1 MKHFKRAAAM
11 LLAVVLSLCLA
22 VTAFAADTE
31 QKTGSLTVTGSGLWV
46 PAADATGAGTG
57 KNVTAIRMFTA
68 RVTGDAAA
76 DPVQKNEFDSY
87 VLEEKWGDFFK
98 QTDLFNNVKTA
109 GGITDTAVTADTIT
123 KEALSD
129 AAVAYVKSLTNNET
143 TNAGTLADF
152 AHKAQNWARK
162 NSTTLSAKPSL
173 VTVKAATQDAG
184 EDKTKGTAAFN
195 DLPAGYY
202 LVFPDG
208 GSTGDNSRGTD
219 AILVNVPRNGGNTA
233 VKIKSTFPTVDKKV
247 QTTEGGNSTDN
258 GTAQVGDTVTF
269 KLTAKVPDM
278 TDYDKYTFKFI
289 DKLSDGLEFV
299 ADSVEVNIAKNK
311 ITAGAN
317 TYSATYEDT
326 TKTLTVAFD
335 DLKNVVKNGTDKVAT
350 DDEIVVTYK
359 AKITKDAVTTNP
371 AKNTV
376 YLEYSNNPGTNELG
390 KSNPDESKVYT
401 YDINIFKFYKGEENA
416 ETALANATFKLTASE
431 ESTSEAI
438 KLVAE
443 ADGKT
448 YHVADA
454 KELEDT
460 SVTKV
465 TEVTTGAD
473 GKITIKG
480 LKAGTYYLHETIA
493 PTGYNKL
500 KKPIEIKIDVTNN
513 DYTKPSYTVNG
524 TPNKANDSTIKVEN
538 VKGVMLPETGSIGTI
553 GLTALGVAVVLLG
566 VFAPR
571 KKKKENQ

>member
-22 VTAFAADTE
+22 VTAFADNTD
-31 QKTGSLTVTGSGLWV
+31 QPTGTLRVTGSGLYI
-46 PAADATGAGTG
+46 PGEDEAAKG

-68 RVTGDAAA
+68 RATEAAT
-76 DPVQKNEFDSY
+76 PNPNTFDSY
-87 VLEEKWGDFFK
+87 VLENKWEGFFK
-98 QTDLFNNVKTA
+98 QDEIFNAMKTA
-109 GGITDTAVTADTIT
+109 GATTVSTANDLDSA
-123 KEALSD
+123 ALSD
-129 AAVAYVKSLTNNET
+129 AAVAYINTLLSET
-143 TNAGTLADF
+143 TTTKGTTLVEF
-152 AHKAQNWARK
+152 AHKAQKWVRSDEHKADFTDNVLK
-162 NSTTLSAKPSL
+162 FTST
-173 VTVKAATQDAG
+173 ATPVSGDT
-184 EDKTKGTAAFN
+184 DKTKGTATFSG
-195 DLPAGYY
+195 LTAGYY
-202 LVFPDG
+202 LVFPEG

-219 AILVNVPRNGGNTA
+219 AILVNVPKNGGVTEQT
-233 VKIKSTFPTVDKKV
+233 IKSAFPTVDKKV
-247 QTTEGGNSTDN
+247 QTTEGGNPTDN

-299 ADSVEVNIAKNK
+299 ADSVEVNIANNK

-371 AKNTV
+371 ANNTV

-571 KKKKENQ
+571 KKKKENR

>member
-22 VTAFAADTE
+22 VTAFADNTD
-31 QKTGSLTVTGSGLWV
+31 QPTGTLRVTGSGLYI
-46 PAADATGAGTG
+46 PGEDEAAKG

-68 RVTGDAAA
+68 RATEAAT
-76 DPVQKNEFDSY
+76 PNPNTFDSY
-87 VLEEKWGDFFK
+87 VLENKWEGFFK
-98 QTDLFNNVKTA
+98 QDEIFNAMKTA
-109 GGITDTAVTADTIT
+109 GATTVSTANDLDSA
-123 KEALSD
+123 ALSD
-129 AAVAYVKSLTNNET
+129 AAVAYINTLLSET
-143 TNAGTLADF
+143 TTTKGTTLVEF
-152 AHKAQNWARK
+152 AHKAQKWVRSDEHKADFTDNVLK
-162 NSTTLSAKPSL
+162 FTST
-173 VTVKAATQDAG
+173 ATPVSGDT
-184 EDKTKGTAAFN
+184 DKTKGTATFSG
-195 DLPAGYY
+195 LTAGYY
-202 LVFPDG
+202 LVFPEG

-219 AILVNVPRNGGNTA
+219 AILVNVPKNGGVTEQT
-233 VKIKSTFPTVDKKV
+233 IKSAFPTVDKKV
-247 QTTEGGNSTDN
+247 QTTEGGNPTDN

-299 ADSVEVNIAKNK
+299 ADSVEVNIANNK

>member
-31 QKTGSLTVTGSGLWV
+31 QKTGSLTVTGSGMWN
-46 PAADATGAGTG
+46 PSESKG
-57 KNVTAIRMFTA
+57 KEVTAIRMFTA
-68 RVTGDAAA
+68 RVTGDATA
-76 DPVQKNEFDSY
+76 DPAQKNEFDSY
-87 VLEEKWGDFFK
+87 VLEKKWEDFFK
-98 QTDLFNNVKTA
+98 QAEIFSAMKNASVIGNEVEATA
-109 GGITDTAVTADTIT
+109 ITAD
-123 KEALSD
+123 ELND
-129 AAVAYVKSLTNNET
+129 AAVAYINTLLSET
-143 TNAGTLADF
+143 TTTKGTTLVEF

-162 NSTTLSAKPSL
+162 NSTTLSADPSL
-173 VTVKAATQDAG
+173 VTVEAAAQDSG
-184 EDKTKGTAAFN
+184 EDKTKGTASFK
-195 DLPAGYY
+195 DLTAGYY
-202 LVFPDG
+202 LVFPEG

-219 AILVNVPRNGGNTA
+219 AILVNVPKNGGVTEQT
-233 VKIKSTFPTVDKKV
+233 IKSTFPTVDKKV
-247 QTTEGGNSTDN
+247 QTTEGGDSTDN

-278 TDYDKYTFKFI
+278 ADYTAYKFVFH
-289 DKLSDGLEFV
+289 DTLSNGLEFV
-299 ADSVEVNIAKNK
+299 ANSVEVSIASNK
-311 ITAGAN
+311 ITAGDN
-317 TYSATYEDT
+317 TYSATYVDG
-326 TKTLTVAFD
+326 TKKLTVAFT
-335 DLKNVVKNGTDKVAT
+335 DLKNVVKSGTDKVAT

-376 YLEYSNNPGTNELG
+376 YLEYSNNPGTDELG

-401 YDINIFKFYKGEENA
+401 YDINIFKFYTNESNT

-431 ESTSEAI
+431 DSTSTAI
-438 KLVAE
+438 ELVKE
-443 ADGKT
+443 EGTDLV
-448 YHVADA
+448 YHVKGNNETDA
-454 KELEDT
+454 VST
-460 SVTKV
+460 
-465 TEVTTGAD
+465 VTTGAD

-500 KKPIEIKIDVTNN
+500 KKPIKIEITVTN
-513 DYTKPSYTVNG
+513 DYTAPSYKVDG
-524 TPNKANDSTIKVEN
+524 TTQDNNTIKVKN

>member
-22 VTAFAADTE
+22 VTAFAEGTDVP
-31 QKTGSLTVTGSGLWV
+31 TGTLTVTGSGLYI
-46 PAADATGAGTG
+46 PDEGAGKG

-68 RVTGDAAA
+68 RATEAAT
-76 DPVQKNEFDSY
+76 PNPNTFDSY
-87 VLEEKWGDFFK
+87 VLENKWEGFFK
-98 QTDLFNNVKTA
+98 QDEIFNAMKTA
-109 GGITDTAVTADTIT
+109 GATTVSTANDLDSA
-123 KEALSD
+123 ALSD
-129 AAVAYVKSLTNNET
+129 AAVAYINTLLSET
-143 TNAGTLADF
+143 TTTKGTTLVAF

-173 VTVKAATQDAG
+173 VTVKAATQDSD
-184 EDKTKGTAAFN
+184 EDKTKGTATFT
-195 DLPAGYY
+195 DLTAGYY
-202 LVFPDG
+202 LVFPEG
-208 GSTGDNSRGTD
+208 GSTGKDNRGTD
-219 AILVNVPRNGGNTA
+219 AILVNVPRDGKNTA
-233 VKIKSTFPTVDKKV
+233 AEIKSTFPTVDKQVSNDKTNY
-247 QTTEGGNSTDN
+247 QDN
-258 GTAQVGDTVTF
+258 TTAQVGDTVTF

-278 TDYDKYTFKFI
+278 ADYTAYKFVFH
-289 DKLSDGLEFV
+289 DTLSNGLEFV
-299 ADSVEVNIAKNK
+299 ANSVEVSIASNK
-311 ITAGAN
+311 ITAGDN
-317 TYSATYEDT
+317 TYSATYVVG
-326 TKTLTVAFD
+326 TKKLTVAFT
-335 DLKNVVKNGTDKVAT
+335 DLKNVVKSGTDKVAT

-376 YLEYSNNPGTNELG
+376 YLEYSNNPGTDELG

-401 YDINIFKFYKGEENA
+401 YDINIFKFYTNESNT

-431 ESTSEAI
+431 DSTSTAI
-438 KLVAE
+438 ELVKE
-443 ADGKT
+443 EGTDLV
-448 YHVADA
+448 YHVKGNNETDA
-454 KELEDT
+454 VST
-460 SVTKV
+460 
-465 TEVTTGAD
+465 VTTGAD

-500 KKPIEIKIDVTNN
+500 KKPIKIEIIVTGEA
-513 DYTKPSYTVNG
+513 YTTPSYKVNDKD
-524 TPNKANDSTIKVEN
+524 NADNTIKVEN

>member
-11 LLAVVLSLCLA
+11 LLDVVLYLCLA

-98 QTDLFNNVKTA
+98 QTDLFNKVKTA

-326 TKTLTVAFD
+326 TKTLTVAFA
-335 DLKNVVKNGTDKVAT
+335 DLKNVVKSGTSKVAT

-359 AKITKDAVTTNP
+359 AKITKDAVKDNP

-376 YLEYSNNPGTNELG
+376 YLEYSNNPGTDGTG

-401 YDINIFKFYKGEENA
+401 YDIDIFKFYKDGETEK
-416 ETALANATFKLTASE
+416 ELPNATFKLTASE
-431 ESTSEAI
+431 KSDSTAI

-454 KELEDT
+454 KELDDT

-473 GKITIKG
+473 GKIAIKG
-480 LKAGTYYLHETIA
+480 LKAGTYYLHETTA

-500 KKPIEIKIDVTNN
+500 KKPIKIDITVTGEA
-513 DYTKPSYTVNG
+513 YT
-524 TPNKANDSTIKVEN
+524 TPTYKVDEVDQNTSNIIKVEN
-538 VKGVMLPETGSIGTI
+538 VKGVMLPETGSVGTI

>member
-22 VTAFAADTE
+22 VTAFADNTV
-31 QKTGSLTVTGSGLWV
+31 QSTGNLTVTGSGLYN
-46 PAADATGAGTG
+46 PGDGAGKG

-68 RVTGDAAA
+68 RVTGDATA
-76 DPVQKNEFDSY
+76 DPAQKNEFDSY
-87 VLEEKWGDFFK
+87 VLEKKWEDFFK
-98 QTDLFNNVKTA
+98 QAEIFSAMKNASVIGSDVEATA
-109 GGITDTAVTADTIT
+109 ITAD
-123 KEALSD
+123 ELSN
-129 AAVAYVKSLTNNET
+129 AAVAYLKNLQNDKSNK
-143 TNAGTLADF
+143 GTLADF
-152 AHKAQNWARK
+152 AHKAQKWARK
-162 NSTTLSAKPSL
+162 NSTTLSADPSL
-173 VTVKAATQDAG
+173 VTVAAAAQDSG
-184 EDKTKGTAAFN
+184 EDKTKGTAKFSG
-195 DLPAGYY
+195 LTAGYY
-202 LVFPDG
+202 LVFPEG

-219 AILVNVPRNGGNTA
+219 AILVNVPKNGGVTEQT
-233 VKIKSTFPTVDKKV
+233 IKSTFPTVDKKV

-326 TKTLTVAFD
+326 TKTLTVAFA
-335 DLKNVVKNGTDKVAT
+335 DLKNVVKSGTSKVAT

-359 AKITKDAVTTNP
+359 AKITKDAVKDNP

-376 YLEYSNNPGTNELG
+376 YLEYSNNPGTDGTG

-401 YDINIFKFYKGEENA
+401 YDIDIFKFYKDGETEK
-416 ETALANATFKLTASE
+416 ELPNATFKLTASE
-431 ESTSEAI
+431 KSDSTAI

-454 KELEDT
+454 KELDDT

-473 GKITIKG
+473 GKIAIKG
-480 LKAGTYYLHETIA
+480 LKAGTYYLHETTA

-500 KKPIEIKIDVTNN
+500 KKPIKIDITVTGEA
-513 DYTKPSYTVNG
+513 YT
-524 TPNKANDSTIKVEN
+524 TPTYKVDEVDQNTSNIIKVEN
-538 VKGVMLPETGSIGTI
+538 VKGVMLPETGSVGTI

>member
-22 VTAFAADTE
+22 VTAFAADNV
-31 QKTGSLTVTGSGLWV
+31 QSTGNLTVTGSGLWN
-46 PAADATGAGTG
+46 PSESKG
-57 KNVTAIRMFTA
+57 KGVTAIRMFTA
-68 RVTGDAAA
+68 RVTGDATA

-98 QTDLFNNVKTA
+98 QTDLFNKVKTA

-162 NSTTLSAKPSL
+162 NSTTLSANPSL

-195 DLPAGYY
+195 NLPAGYY

-247 QTTEGGNSTDN
+247 STDN
-258 GTAQVGDTVTF
+258 NTYQDNTTAQVGDTVTF

-278 TDYDKYTFKFI
+278 ADYTAYKFVFH
-289 DKLSDGLEFV
+289 DTLSNGLEFV
-299 ADSVEVNIAKNK
+299 ANSVEVSIASNK
-311 ITAGAN
+311 ITAGDN
-317 TYSATYEDT
+317 TYSATYVDG
-326 TKTLTVAFD
+326 TKKLTVAFT
-335 DLKNVVKNGTDKVAT
+335 DLKNVVKSGTDKVAT

-371 AKNTV
+371 ATNKAH
-376 YLEYSNNPGTNELG
+376 LEYSNDPSGTG
-390 KSNPDESKVYT
+390 TGTSNPDESKVYT
-401 YDINIFKFYKGEENA
+401 YDINIFKYYKGEGNT
-416 ETALANATFKLTASE
+416 ETGLANATFKLTSSE
-431 ESTSEAI
+431 ESTSTAI
-438 KLVAE
+438 ELVKE
-443 ADGKT
+443 DGAGLV
-448 YHVADA
+448 YHVKGDNETGAVSD
-454 KELEDT
+454 
-460 SVTKV
+460 
-465 TEVTTGAD
+465 VTTGAD

-571 KKKKENQ
+571 KKKKENR

>member
-22 VTAFAADTE
+22 VTAFADNTD
-31 QKTGSLTVTGSGLWV
+31 QPTGTLRVTGSGLYI
-46 PAADATGAGTG
+46 PGEDEAAKG

-68 RVTGDAAA
+68 RATEAAT
-76 DPVQKNEFDSY
+76 PNPNTFDSY
-87 VLEEKWGDFFK
+87 VLENKWEGFFK
-98 QTDLFNNVKTA
+98 QDEIFNAMKTA
-109 GGITDTAVTADTIT
+109 GATTVSTANDLDSA
-123 KEALSD
+123 ALSD
-129 AAVAYVKSLTNNET
+129 AAVAYINTLLSET
-143 TNAGTLADF
+143 TTTKGTTLVEF
-152 AHKAQNWARK
+152 AHKAQKWVRSDEHKDDFTDNVLK
-162 NSTTLSAKPSL
+162 FTST
-173 VTVKAATQDAG
+173 ATPVSGDT
-184 EDKTKGTAAFN
+184 DKTKGTATFSG
-195 DLPAGYY
+195 LTAGYY
-202 LVFPDG
+202 LVFPEG

-219 AILVNVPRNGGNTA
+219 AILVNVPKNGGVTEQT
-233 VKIKSTFPTVDKKV
+233 IKSAFPTVDKKV
-247 QTTEGGNSTDN
+247 QTTEGGNPTDN

-299 ADSVEVNIAKNK
+299 ADSVEVNIANNK

-571 KKKKENQ
+571 KKKKENR

>member
-22 VTAFAADTE
+22 VTAFADNTD
-31 QKTGSLTVTGSGLWV
+31 QPTGTLRVTGSGLYI
-46 PAADATGAGTG
+46 PGEDEAAKG

-68 RVTGDAAA
+68 RATEAAT
-76 DPVQKNEFDSY
+76 PNPNTFDSY
-87 VLEEKWGDFFK
+87 VLENKWEGFFK
-98 QTDLFNNVKTA
+98 QDEIFNAMKTA
-109 GGITDTAVTADTIT
+109 GATTVSTANDLDSA
-123 KEALSD
+123 ALSD
-129 AAVAYVKSLTNNET
+129 AAVAYINTLLSET
-143 TNAGTLADF
+143 TTTKGTTLVEF
-152 AHKAQNWARK
+152 AHKAQKWVRSDEHKADFTDNVLK
-162 NSTTLSAKPSL
+162 FTST
-173 VTVKAATQDAG
+173 ATPVSGDT
-184 EDKTKGTAAFN
+184 DKTKGTATFSG
-195 DLPAGYY
+195 LTAGYY
-202 LVFPDG
+202 LVFPEG

-219 AILVNVPRNGGNTA
+219 AILVNVPKNDGVTEQT
-233 VKIKSTFPTVDKKV
+233 IKSAFPTVDKKV
-247 QTTEGGNSTDN
+247 QTTEGGNPTDN

-299 ADSVEVNIAKNK
+299 ADSVEVNIANNK

-571 KKKKENQ
+571 KKKKENR

>member
-22 VTAFAADTE
+22 VTAFADNTD
-31 QKTGSLTVTGSGLWV
+31 QPTGTLRVTGSGLYI
-46 PAADATGAGTG
+46 PGEDEAAKG

-68 RVTGDAAA
+68 RATEAAT
-76 DPVQKNEFDSY
+76 PNPNTFDSY
-87 VLEEKWGDFFK
+87 VLENKWEGFFK
-98 QTDLFNNVKTA
+98 QDEIFNAMKTA
-109 GGITDTAVTADTIT
+109 GATTVSTANDLDSA
-123 KEALSD
+123 ALSD
-129 AAVAYVKSLTNNET
+129 AAVAYINTLLSET
-143 TNAGTLADF
+143 TTTKGTTLVKF
-152 AHKAQNWARK
+152 AHKAQKWVRSDEHKADFTDNVLK
-162 NSTTLSAKPSL
+162 FTST
-173 VTVKAATQDAG
+173 ATPVSGDT
-184 EDKTKGTAAFN
+184 DKTKGTATFSG
-195 DLPAGYY
+195 LTAGYY
-202 LVFPDG
+202 LVFPEG

-219 AILVNVPRNGGNTA
+219 AILVNVPKNGGVTEQT
-233 VKIKSTFPTVDKKV
+233 IKSAFPTVDKKV
-247 QTTEGGNSTDN
+247 QTTEGGNPTDN

-299 ADSVEVNIAKNK
+299 ADSVEVNIANNK

-454 KELEDT
+454 KESEDT

-553 GLTALGVAVVLLG
+553 GLTALGVAIVLLG